1 MTLAKKQIDWPVT
14 LFLFI
19 TPLVAVVAPVIY
31 FMYLP
36 FTWDLVALFV
46 FFAFASSVSIT
57 AGYHRFLAHRAYKV
71 RGWLKNVFLFFGAG
85 AFQGSA
91 LKWVADHRTH
101 HRHVDTDRDPYNIK
115 RGFVFAHISWLFYR
129 MSLAAD
135 MVKDLQRDRWIVWQD
150 RYYVPIAIFSGFLF
164 PMLVAATWG
173 NAFGGL
179 VFGAIVRIVFVHH
192 CTFFINSLCHMWG
205 KQPYNDNNSAKDNF
219 VLALFTNG
227 EGYHNF
233 HHKFQF
239 DYRNG
244 VRWYQWDPTKWFIL
258 ILSLFRQAHDLQRVT
273 RSQIM
278 IAKMTMKHE
287 RLTLVNPTIS
297 AKLDL
302 FKQKVE
308 AAHMKLKNLSREY
321 QLLKNNIRQQ
331 SREKLIQLK
340 ADLKIAKIEL
350 DKTCQQWNLCL
361 RAARAVV

>member
-1 MTLAKKQIDWPVT
+1 
-14 LFLFI
+14 
-19 TPLVAVVAPVIY
+19 
-31 FMYLP
+31 
-36 FTWDLVALFV
+36 
-46 FFAFASSVSIT
+46 
-57 AGYHRFLAHRAYKV
+57 
-71 RGWLKNVFLFFGAG
+71 
-85 AFQGSA
+85 
-91 LKWVADHRTH
+91 
-101 HRHVDTDRDPYNIK
+101 
-115 RGFVFAHISWLFYR
+115 
-129 MSLAAD
+129 
-135 MVKDLQRDRWIVWQD
+135 
-150 RYYVPIAIFSGFLF
+150 
-164 PMLVAATWG
+164 
-173 NAFGGL
+173 
-179 VFGAIVRIVFVHH
+179 
-192 CTFFINSLCHMWG
+192 MWG